1 MPIAPKKF
9 SLIRPVV
16 EGIMFFFG
24 GGDVGWV
31 GTYPHAMYVY
41 GLCIYTYTLFKEAF
55 WDPHRVALT
64 TEAEK
69 TSWNDEFPG

>member
-1 MPIAPKKF
+1 M
-9 SLIRPVV
+9 
-16 EGIMFFFG
+16 
-24 GGDVGWV
+24 GWV
-31 GTYPHAMYVY
+31 GTYPHAMYVWIY
-41 GLCIYTYTLFKEAF
+41 TYMHIYTYTLFKEAF